1 MKKLKYIALAFAGIL
16 LAGCMG
22 ENFDEPSTNN
32 IPYGNNSIDIN
43 SNIITIAQLKE
54 MYAKQISTDYRD
66 GNSYAQ
72 ITDNYK
78 IKAVVTSS
86 NEQGNVYNE
95 IALQDETGAIIA
107 AVAEGDLYGFL
118 PQGTEIV
125 VDLKGLYIGNYGLQA
140 EIGVPTTSKT
150 FATYVGR
157 MSRAL
162 WNQHYRIV
170 GSGKNVEATAYDD
183 GWDLSK
189 DGGKLGIIKGV
200 KFRINADST
209 FADPNAGAG
218 SRSFNLIDSKGK
230 VVKNVIVYNSNYAD
244 FASAKVPTGKVNIK
258 GIFKRFNSQWEII
271 INSVDDIQPTADTDS
286 IYVDPET
293 IVTPVKIEGT
303 GEGTQSSPYDV
314 KKALSLISAKQYTS
328 DKVYIS
334 GIISKIDNVDTST
347 YGNATYYI
355 SDDGKTTTQLEV
367 FRGMYLNGDKFTEA
381 TKGELAVGKKVVICG
396 TLTLFKSTPEVAQ
409 GSSII
414 SIK

>member
-170 GSGKNVEATAYDD
+170 GTGKNVEPKFYD
-183 GWDLSK
+183 GKWSLTK
-189 DGGKLGIIKGV
+189 DDGKLGIIKGV
-200 KFRINADST
+200 KFSINSDST

>member
-170 GSGKNVEATAYDD
+170 GTGKNVEPKFYD
-183 GWDLSK
+183 GKWSLTK
-189 DGGKLGIIKGV
+189 DDGKLGIIKGV
-200 KFRINADST
+200 KFSINSDST

-347 YGNATYYI
+347 YGNAT
-355 SDDGKTTTQLEV
+355 
-367 FRGMYLNGDKFTEA
+367 
-381 TKGELAVGKKVVICG
+381 
-396 TLTLFKSTPEVAQ
+396 
-409 GSSII
+409 
-414 SIK
+414 

>member
-22 ENFDEPSTNN
+22 ENFDDPSTNN
-32 IPYGNNSIDIN
+32 IPYGNNSIDINSNIN

-218 SRSFNLIDSKGK
+218 SRSFDLIDSEGK

-271 INSVDDIQPTADTDS
+271 INSVDDIQPTAANDEV
-286 IYVDPET
+286 YKAGVVDL
-293 IVTPVKIEGT
+293 KLNGDGT
-303 GEGTQSSPYDV
+303 EKAPYDV
-314 KKALSLISAKQYTS
+314 ESALKLINAKQYTA
-328 DKVYIS
+328 DKVYVS

>member
-218 SRSFNLIDSKGK
+218 SRSFDLIDSEGK

-271 INSVDDIQPTADTDS
+271 INSVDDIQPTAANDEV
-286 IYVDPET
+286 YKAGVVDL
-293 IVTPVKIEGT
+293 KLNGDGT
-303 GEGTQSSPYDV
+303 EKAPYDV
-314 KKALSLISAKQYTS
+314 ESALKLINAKQYTA
-328 DKVYIS
+328 DKVYVS

>member
-32 IPYGNNSIDIN
+32 IPYGNNSIDINSNIN

-218 SRSFNLIDSKGK
+218 SRSFDLIDSEGK

-271 INSVDDIQPTADTDS
+271 INSVDDIQPTAANDEV
-286 IYVDPET
+286 YKAGVVDL
-293 IVTPVKIEGT
+293 KLNGDGT
-303 GEGTQSSPYDV
+303 EKAPYDV
-314 KKALSLISAKQYTS
+314 ESALKLINAKQYTA
-328 DKVYIS
+328 DKVYVS